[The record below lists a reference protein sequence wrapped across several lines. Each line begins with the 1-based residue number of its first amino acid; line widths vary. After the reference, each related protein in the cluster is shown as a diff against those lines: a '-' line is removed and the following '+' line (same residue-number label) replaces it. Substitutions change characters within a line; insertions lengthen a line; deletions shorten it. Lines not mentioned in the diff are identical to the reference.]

1 MLNREN
7 KTAITR
13 KGMVSNRLNKFSI
26 RKYTVGT
33 ASILVGTTL
42 IFGLGNQEAKAAES
56 TNKELN
62 EATTSAS
69 DNQSSGKVDMQQ
81 LNQEDNTKN
90 DNQKEMVSS
99 QGNETTSNGNKSI
112 EKESVQSTTGNK
124 VEVSTAKSD
133 EQASPKS
140 TNEDLNTKQTISNQE
155 ALQPDL
161 QENKSVV
168 NAQPTN
174 EENKKVDA
182 KTESTTLNVKSDAI
196 KSNAETLVDNNS
208 NSNNENNADIIL
220 PKSTAPKRLNTRMR
234 MAAIQPNSTDSKNV
248 NDLITS
254 NTTLTVVD
262 ADNSKTIVPAQDYLS
277 LKSQITVDDKVK
289 SGDYFT
295 IKYSDTVQVYGLN
308 PEDIKNIGDIKDPN
322 NGETIATAK
331 HDTANNLITYTFTDY
346 VDRFNSVKMGINYS
360 IYMDADTIPV
370 DKKDVPFSVTIGNQ
384 ITTTTADITYP
395 AYKEAD
401 NNSIGSAFTE
411 TVSHVGNVEDPGYYN
426 QVVYVNPMDKDLKG
440 AKLKV
445 EAYHPKYPTNI
456 GQINQNVTNIKIYR
470 VPEGYTLN
478 KGYDVNTNDLVD
490 VTDEF
495 KNKMTYGS
503 NQSVN
508 LDFGDITSAYVVMVN
523 TKFQYTNSESP
534 TLVQMATLSSTGNK
548 SVSTGNA
555 LGFTNNQSGGAG
567 QEVYKIGNYV
577 WEDTNKNGVQE
588 LGEKGVGNVTVT
600 VFDNNTNTKVGEA
613 VTKEDGSYLIPNLP
627 NGDYRVEFS
636 NLPKGYEVTPSK
648 QGNNEELDSNGLSSV
663 ITVNGKDNLSAD
675 LGIYKPKYNLGDY
688 VWEDT
693 NKNGIQDQ
701 DEKGISGVTVTLK
714 DENGNVL
721 KTVTTDAD
729 GKYKFTDLD
738 NGNYKVEFTT
748 PEGYTPTTVTSGSD
762 IEKDSNGLTTTGVI
776 NGADNMTLD
785 SGFYKTPKYNLG
797 NYVWEDTNKDG
808 KQDSTEKGISGVT
821 VTLKNENG
829 EVLQTTKTDKDGKY
843 QFTGLE
849 NGTYKVEFET
859 PSGYTPTQVGSG
871 TDEGIDSNGTST
883 TGVIKDKDNDTID
896 SGFYKPTYNLGD
908 YVWEDTNKNGVQDK
922 DEKGISGV
930 TVTLKDENDKVLKTV
945 TTDENGKYQFTD
957 LNNGTYKV
965 EFETPSGYTPTSVT
979 SGNDT
984 EKDSNGLT
992 TTGVI
997 KDADNMT
1004 LDSGFY
1010 KTPKYSL
1017 GDYVWYDS
1025 NKDGKQDSTEKGI
1038 KDVKVTLLNE
1048 KGEVIG
1054 TTKTDENGKYRF
1066 DNLDSGKYKVIF
1078 EKSAGYLPTKVNG
1091 TTDGEKDS
1099 NGSSVTVKINGK
1111 DDMSLDTGFYKEPK
1125 YNLGD
1130 YVWEDTNKD
1139 GIQDANEP
1147 GIKDVKVTLKDS
1159 TGKVIGTTTTDA
1171 SGKYKFTD
1179 LDNGNYTVEFETPA
1193 GYTPTV
1199 KNTTAEDKDSN
1210 GLTTTG
1216 VIKDADNMTLD
1227 SGFYKTPKYSL
1238 GDYVWYDS
1246 NKDG

>member
-69 DNQSSGKVDMQQ
+69 DNQSSDKVDMQQ
-81 LNQEDNTKN
+81 LNQEVNTKN

-112 EKESVQSTTGNK
+112 EKESVQSITGNK

-168 NAQPTN
+168 NVQPTN

-196 KSNAETLVDNNS
+196 KSSAETLVDNNG

-234 MAAIQPNSTDSKNV
+234 MAAIQPTSTDSKNV

-262 ADNSKTIVPAQDYLS
+262 ADKNNKIVPAQDYLA
-277 LKSQITVDDKVK
+277 LKSQMTVDDKVK

-331 HDTANNLITYTFTDY
+331 HDTVNNLITYTFTDY
-346 VDRFNSVKMGINYS
+346 VDRFNSVQMGINYS

-370 DKKDVPFSVTIGNQ
+370 SKNDVEFNVTIGN
-384 ITTTTADITYP
+384 TTTKTTANIQYSDYVVNE
-395 AYKEAD
+395 K
-401 NNSIGSAFTE
+401 NSIGSAFTE
-411 TVSHVGNVEDPGYYN
+411 TVSHVGNKENPGYYK
-426 QVVYVNPMDKDLKG
+426 QTIYVNPSENSLTN

-445 EAYHPKYPTNI
+445 QAYHSSYPNNI
-456 GQINQNVTNIKIYR
+456 GQINKEVTDIKIYQ
-470 VPEGYTLN
+470 VPKGYTLN
-478 KGYDVNTNDLVD
+478 KGYDVNTKELTD
-490 VTDEF
+490 VTNQYLQ
-495 KNKMTYGS
+495 KITYGDNNS
-503 NQSVN
+503 AVI
-508 LDFGDITSAYVVMVN
+508 DFGNADSAYVVMVN
-523 TKFQYTNSESP
+523 TKFQYTTSESP
-534 TLVQMATLSSTGNK
+534 TLVQMVTLSSDNSK
-548 SVSTGNA
+548 SASMGNA

-636 NLPKGYEVTPSK
+636 NLPQGYEVTPSK
-648 QGNNEELDSNGLSSV
+648 QGNNEELDSNGVSSV

-714 DENGNVL
+714 DESGNVL

-738 NGNYKVEFTT
+738 NGNYKVEFIT

-859 PSGYTPTQVGSG
+859 PAGYTPTQVGSG

-930 TVTLKDENDKVLKTV
+930 TVTLKDENDKVLQTV

-957 LNNGTYKV
+957 LKNGTYKV

-1038 KDVKVTLLNE
+1038 KDVTVTLLNE

-1078 EKSAGYLPTKVNG
+1078 EK
-1091 TTDGEKDS
+1091 
-1099 NGSSVTVKINGK
+1099 
-1111 DDMSLDTGFYKEPK
+1111 
-1125 YNLGD
+1125 
-1130 YVWEDTNKD
+1130 
-1139 GIQDANEP
+1139 
-1147 GIKDVKVTLKDS
+1147 
-1159 TGKVIGTTTTDA
+1159 
-1171 SGKYKFTD
+1171 
-1179 LDNGNYTVEFETPA
+1179 PA
-1193 GYTPTV
+1193 GLTQTGT
-1199 KNTTAEDKDSN
+1199 NTTEDD
-1210 GLTTTG
+1210 
-1216 VIKDADNMTLD
+1216 KDADGGEVDVTITDHDDFTIDN
-1227 SGFYKTPKYSL
+1227 GYFE
-1238 GDYVWYDS
+1238 
-1246 NKDG
+1246 

>member
-69 DNQSSGKVDMQQ
+69 DNQSSDKVDMQQ

-234 MAAIQPNSTDSKNV
+234 IAAVQPSSTEAKNV

-262 ADNSKTIVPAQDYLS
+262 ADKNNKIVPAQDYLE
-277 LKSQITVDDKVK
+277 LKSQIKVDDKVK

-346 VDRFNSVKMGINYS
+346 VDRFNSVQMGINYS

-370 DKKDVPFSVTIGNQ
+370 SKNDVEFNVTIGN
-384 ITTTTADITYP
+384 TTTKTTANIQYP
-395 AYKEAD
+395 DYVVNEK
-401 NNSIGSAFTE
+401 NSIGSAFTE
-411 TVSHVGNVEDPGYYN
+411 TVSHVGNKENPGYYK
-426 QVVYVNPMDKDLKG
+426 QTIYVNPSENSLTN

-445 EAYHPKYPTNI
+445 QAYHSSYPNNI
-456 GQINQNVTNIKIYR
+456 GQINKEVTDIKIYQ
-470 VPEGYTLN
+470 VPKGYTLN
-478 KGYDVNTNDLVD
+478 KGYDVNTKELTD
-490 VTDEF
+490 VTNQYLQ
-495 KNKMTYGS
+495 KITYGDNNS
-503 NQSVN
+503 AVI
-508 LDFGDITSAYVVMVN
+508 DFGNADSAYVVMVN
-523 TKFQYTNSESP
+523 TKFQYTTSESP
-534 TLVQMATLSSTGNK
+534 TLVQMVTLSSNNSK
-548 SVSTGNA
+548 SASMGNA

-1078 EKSAGYLPTKVNG
+1078 EK
-1091 TTDGEKDS
+1091 
-1099 NGSSVTVKINGK
+1099 
-1111 DDMSLDTGFYKEPK
+1111 
-1125 YNLGD
+1125 
-1130 YVWEDTNKD
+1130 
-1139 GIQDANEP
+1139 
-1147 GIKDVKVTLKDS
+1147 
-1159 TGKVIGTTTTDA
+1159 
-1171 SGKYKFTD
+1171 
-1179 LDNGNYTVEFETPA
+1179 PA
-1193 GYTPTV
+1193 GLTQTGT
-1199 KNTTAEDKDSN
+1199 NTT
-1210 GLTTTG
+1210 
-1216 VIKDADNMTLD
+1216 
-1227 SGFYKTPKYSL
+1227 
-1238 GDYVWYDS
+1238 
-1246 NKDG
+1246 

>member
-69 DNQSSGKVDMQQ
+69 DNQSSDKVDMQQ

-99 QGNETTSNGNKSI
+99 QGNETTSNGNKLI

-124 VEVSTAKSD
+124 VEVSTTKSD

-168 NAQPTN
+168 NVQPTN

-196 KSNAETLVDNNS
+196 KSNDETLVDNNS

-234 MAAIQPNSTDSKNV
+234 IAAVQPSSTEAKNV

-262 ADNSKTIVPAQDYLS
+262 ADKNNKIVPAQDYLS

-346 VDRFNSVKMGINYS
+346 VDRFNSVQMGINYS

-370 DKKDVPFSVTIGNQ
+370 SKNDVEFNVTIGN
-384 ITTTTADITYP
+384 TTTKTTANIQYP
-395 AYKEAD
+395 DYVVNEK
-401 NNSIGSAFTE
+401 NSIGSAFTE
-411 TVSHVGNVEDPGYYN
+411 TVSHVGNKENPGYYK
-426 QVVYVNPMDKDLKG
+426 QTIYVNPSENSLTN

-445 EAYHPKYPTNI
+445 QAYHSSYPNNI
-456 GQINQNVTNIKIYR
+456 GQINKDVTDIKIYQ
-470 VPEGYTLN
+470 VPKGYTLN
-478 KGYDVNTNDLVD
+478 KGYDVNTKELTD
-490 VTDEF
+490 VTNQYLQ
-495 KNKMTYGS
+495 KITYGDNNS
-503 NQSVN
+503 AVI
-508 LDFGDITSAYVVMVN
+508 DFGNADSAYVVMVN

-1054 TTKTDENGKYRF
+1054 TTKTD
-1066 DNLDSGKYKVIF
+1066 
-1078 EKSAGYLPTKVNG
+1078 
-1091 TTDGEKDS
+1091 
-1099 NGSSVTVKINGK
+1099 
-1111 DDMSLDTGFYKEPK
+1111 
-1125 YNLGD
+1125 
-1130 YVWEDTNKD
+1130 
-1139 GIQDANEP
+1139 
-1147 GIKDVKVTLKDS
+1147 
-1159 TGKVIGTTTTDA
+1159 
-1171 SGKYKFTD
+1171 
-1179 LDNGNYTVEFETPA
+1179 
-1193 GYTPTV
+1193 
-1199 KNTTAEDKDSN
+1199 
-1210 GLTTTG
+1210 
-1216 VIKDADNMTLD
+1216 
-1227 SGFYKTPKYSL
+1227 
-1238 GDYVWYDS
+1238 
-1246 NKDG
+1246 

>member
-7 KTAITR
+7 KTAIRR

-69 DNQSSGKVDMQQ
+69 DNQSSDKVDMQQ
-81 LNQEDNTKN
+81 PNQEDNIKN

-99 QGNETTSNGNKSI
+99 QGNETTSNGNKLI

-168 NAQPTN
+168 NVQPTN

-220 PKSTAPKRLNTRMR
+220 PKSTAPKSLNTRMR

-1078 EKSAGYLPTKVNG
+1078 EKPAGLTQTG
-1091 TTDGEKDS
+1091 TNTTEDDKDADGGEVDVTITDH
-1099 NGSSVTVKINGK
+1099 
-1111 DDMSLDTGFYKEPK
+1111 DD
-1125 YNLGD
+1125 
-1130 YVWEDTNKD
+1130 
-1139 GIQDANEP
+1139 
-1147 GIKDVKVTLKDS
+1147 
-1159 TGKVIGTTTTDA
+1159 
-1171 SGKYKFTD
+1171 FT
-1179 LDNGNYTVEFETPA
+1179 LDNGYYEEETS
-1193 GYTPTV
+1193 
-1199 KNTTAEDKDSN
+1199 DS
-1210 GLTTTG
+1210 
-1216 VIKDADNMTLD
+1216 D
-1227 SGFYKTPKYSL
+1227 S
-1238 GDYVWYDS
+1238 DS
-1246 NKDG
+1246 

>member
-69 DNQSSGKVDMQQ
+69 DNQSSDKVDMQQ

-234 MAAIQPNSTDSKNV
+234 IAAVQPSSTEAKNV

-262 ADNSKTIVPAQDYLS
+262 ADKNNKIVPAQDYLE
-277 LKSQITVDDKVK
+277 LKSQIKVDDKVK

-308 PEDIKNIGDIKDPN
+308 PEDIKNIGDIQDPN

-346 VDRFNSVKMGINYS
+346 VDRFNSVQMGINYS

-370 DKKDVPFSVTIGNQ
+370 SKNDVEFNVTIGN
-384 ITTTTADITYP
+384 TTTKTTANIQYP
-395 AYKEAD
+395 DYVVNEK
-401 NNSIGSAFTE
+401 NSIGSAFTE
-411 TVSHVGNVEDPGYYN
+411 TVSHVGNKENPGYYK
-426 QVVYVNPMDKDLKG
+426 QTIYVNPSENSLTN

-445 EAYHPKYPTNI
+445 QAYHSSYPNNI
-456 GQINQNVTNIKIYR
+456 GQINKEVTDIKIYQ
-470 VPEGYTLN
+470 VPKGYTLN
-478 KGYDVNTNDLVD
+478 KGYDVNTKELTD
-490 VTDEF
+490 VTNQYLQ
-495 KNKMTYGS
+495 KITYGDNNS
-503 NQSVN
+503 AVI
-508 LDFGDITSAYVVMVN
+508 DFGNADSAYVVMVN
-523 TKFQYTNSESP
+523 TKFQYTTSESP
-534 TLVQMATLSSTGNK
+534 TLVQMVTLSSDNSK
-548 SVSTGNA
+548 SASMGNA

-1078 EKSAGYLPTKVNG
+1078 EK
-1091 TTDGEKDS
+1091 
-1099 NGSSVTVKINGK
+1099 
-1111 DDMSLDTGFYKEPK
+1111 
-1125 YNLGD
+1125 
-1130 YVWEDTNKD
+1130 
-1139 GIQDANEP
+1139 
-1147 GIKDVKVTLKDS
+1147 
-1159 TGKVIGTTTTDA
+1159 
-1171 SGKYKFTD
+1171 
-1179 LDNGNYTVEFETPA
+1179 
-1193 GYTPTV
+1193 
-1199 KNTTAEDKDSN
+1199 
-1210 GLTTTG
+1210 
-1216 VIKDADNMTLD
+1216 
-1227 SGFYKTPKYSL
+1227 
-1238 GDYVWYDS
+1238 
-1246 NKDG
+1246 

>member
-1 MLNREN
+1 
-7 KTAITR
+7 
-13 KGMVSNRLNKFSI
+13 VS
-26 RKYTVGT
+26 
-33 ASILVGTTL
+33 
-42 IFGLGNQEAKAAES
+42 
-56 TNKELN
+56 
-62 EATTSAS
+62 
-69 DNQSSGKVDMQQ
+69 
-81 LNQEDNTKN
+81 KN
-90 DNQKEMVSS
+90 D
-99 QGNETTSNGNKSI
+99 
-112 EKESVQSTTGNK
+112 
-124 VEVSTAKSD
+124 VE
-133 EQASPKS
+133 
-140 TNEDLNTKQTISNQE
+140 
-155 ALQPDL
+155 
-161 QENKSVV
+161 
-168 NAQPTN
+168 
-174 EENKKVDA
+174 
-182 KTESTTLNVKSDAI
+182 
-196 KSNAETLVDNNS
+196 
-208 NSNNENNADIIL
+208 
-220 PKSTAPKRLNTRMR
+220 
-234 MAAIQPNSTDSKNV
+234 
-248 NDLITS
+248 
-254 NTTLTVVD
+254 
-262 ADNSKTIVPAQDYLS
+262 
-277 LKSQITVDDKVK
+277 
-289 SGDYFT
+289 
-295 IKYSDTVQVYGLN
+295 
-308 PEDIKNIGDIKDPN
+308 
-322 NGETIATAK
+322 
-331 HDTANNLITYTFTDY
+331 
-346 VDRFNSVKMGINYS
+346 FN
-360 IYMDADTIPV
+360 
-370 DKKDVPFSVTIGNQ
+370 VTIGN
-384 ITTTTADITYP
+384 TTTKTTANIQYP
-395 AYKEAD
+395 DYVVNEK
-401 NNSIGSAFTE
+401 NSIGSAFTE
-411 TVSHVGNVEDPGYYN
+411 TVSHVGNKENPGYYK
-426 QVVYVNPMDKDLKG
+426 QTIYVNPSENSLTN

-445 EAYHPKYPTNI
+445 QAYHSSYPNNI
-456 GQINQNVTNIKIYR
+456 GQINKDVTDIKIYQ
-470 VPEGYTLN
+470 VPKGYTLN
-478 KGYDVNTNDLVD
+478 KGYDVNTKELTD
-490 VTDEF
+490 VTNQYLQ
-495 KNKMTYGS
+495 KITYGDNNS
-503 NQSVN
+503 AVI
-508 LDFGDITSAYVVMVN
+508 DFGNADSAYVVMVN
-523 TKFQYTNSESP
+523 TKFQYTTSESP
-534 TLVQMATLSSTGNK
+534 TLVQMVTLSSDNSK
-548 SVSTGNA
+548 SASMGNA

-577 WEDTNKNGVQE
+577 WEDTNKNGIQE
-588 LGEKGVGNVTVT
+588 LGEVGVKGVTV
-600 VFDNNTNTKVGEA
+600 VAYDNKTNKEVGRTITDE
-613 VTKEDGSYLIPNLP
+613 KGGYLIPNLP

-808 KQDSTEKGISGVT
+808 KQDSTEKGISSVT

-1078 EKSAGYLPTKVNG
+1078 EKPAGLTQTG
-1091 TTDGEKDS
+1091 TNTTEDDKDADGGEVDVTITDH
-1099 NGSSVTVKINGK
+1099 
-1111 DDMSLDTGFYKEPK
+1111 DD
-1125 YNLGD
+1125 
-1130 YVWEDTNKD
+1130 
-1139 GIQDANEP
+1139 
-1147 GIKDVKVTLKDS
+1147 
-1159 TGKVIGTTTTDA
+1159 
-1171 SGKYKFTD
+1171 FT
-1179 LDNGNYTVEFETPA
+1179 LDNGYYEE
-1193 GYTPTV
+1193 
-1199 KNTTAEDKDSN
+1199 E
-1210 GLTTTG
+1210 
-1216 VIKDADNMTLD
+1216 
-1227 SGFYKTPKYSL
+1227 
-1238 GDYVWYDS
+1238 
-1246 NKDG
+1246 

>member
-7 KTAITR
+7 KTAMTR

-42 IFGLGNQEAKAAES
+42 IFGLGSQEAKAAEV
-56 TNKELN
+56 TNKEMK
-62 EATTSAS
+62 EDATSVNNDQVS
-69 DNQSSGKVDMQQ
+69 KKVDTEQLNNDGNTSKVDTEQLKDENINKVANQKEVTRVENSVASEKNNNSKPSENGKLQTSDVKKTEDNNATSDDQVTTTVNSQQ
-81 LNQEDNTKN
+81 LNTDNTTS
-90 DNQKEMVSS
+90 MSS
-99 QGNETTSNGNKSI
+99 APINVRKDDLKFNNE
-112 EKESVQSTTGNK
+112 
-124 VEVSTAKSD
+124 EVRNVGEKSD
-133 EQASPKS
+133 NTDNANSSELIKPK
-140 TNEDLNTKQTISNQE
+140 T
-155 ALQPDL
+155 
-161 QENKSVV
+161 
-168 NAQPTN
+168 
-174 EENKKVDA
+174 
-182 KTESTTLNVKSDAI
+182 TE
-196 KSNAETLVDNNS
+196 
-208 NSNNENNADIIL
+208 
-220 PKSTAPKRLNTRMR
+220 PKRLNTRMR
-234 MAAIQPNSTDSKNV
+234 IAAIQPNSTDSKNV

-346 VDRFNSVKMGINYS
+346 VDRFNSVQMGINYS

-384 ITTTTADITYP
+384 TTTTTADITYP

-411 TVSHVGNVEDPGYYN
+411 TVSHVGNAEDPGYYN

-440 AKLKV
+440 ANLKV
-445 EAYHPKYPTNI
+445 EAYHPKYPANI

-478 KGYDVNTNDLVD
+478 KGYDVNANDLVD

-495 KNKMTYGS
+495 KNKMAYGT

-508 LDFGDITSAYVVMVN
+508 IDFGDITSAYVVMVN

-548 SVSTGNA
+548 TVSTGNA

-636 NLPKGYEVTPSK
+636 NLPQGYEVTPSK
-648 QGNNEELDSNGLSSV
+648 QGNNEELDSNGVSSV

-688 VWEDT
+688 VWEDI

-748 PEGYTPTTVTSGSD
+748 PEGYTPTSTNTGGNDTV
-762 IEKDSNGLTTTGVI
+762 DSNGLTTTGVI

-808 KQDSTEKGISGVT
+808 KQDSSEKGISGVT

-979 SGNDT
+979 TGNDT

-1078 EKSAGYLPTKVNG
+1078 EN
-1091 TTDGEKDS
+1091 
-1099 NGSSVTVKINGK
+1099 
-1111 DDMSLDTGFYKEPK
+1111 
-1125 YNLGD
+1125 
-1130 YVWEDTNKD
+1130 
-1139 GIQDANEP
+1139 
-1147 GIKDVKVTLKDS
+1147 
-1159 TGKVIGTTTTDA
+1159 
-1171 SGKYKFTD
+1171 
-1179 LDNGNYTVEFETPA
+1179 PA
-1193 GYTPTV
+1193 GLTQTGT
-1199 KNTTAEDKDSN
+1199 NTTEDD
-1210 GLTTTG
+1210 
-1216 VIKDADNMTLD
+1216 KDAD
-1227 SGFYKTPKYSL
+1227 G
-1238 GDYVWYDS
+1238 GEV
-1246 NKDG
+1246 

>member
-1078 EKSAGYLPTKVNG
+1078 EKS
-1091 TTDGEKDS
+1091 
-1099 NGSSVTVKINGK
+1099 
-1111 DDMSLDTGFYKEPK
+1111 
-1125 YNLGD
+1125 
-1130 YVWEDTNKD
+1130 
-1139 GIQDANEP
+1139 
-1147 GIKDVKVTLKDS
+1147 
-1159 TGKVIGTTTTDA
+1159 
-1171 SGKYKFTD
+1171 
-1179 LDNGNYTVEFETPA
+1179 
-1193 GYTPTV
+1193 
-1199 KNTTAEDKDSN
+1199 
-1210 GLTTTG
+1210 
-1216 VIKDADNMTLD
+1216 
-1227 SGFYKTPKYSL
+1227 
-1238 GDYVWYDS
+1238 
-1246 NKDG
+1246 

>member
-69 DNQSSGKVDMQQ
+69 DNQSSDKVDMQQ

-99 QGNETTSNGNKSI
+99 QGNETTSNGNKLI

-168 NAQPTN
+168 NVQPTN

-196 KSNAETLVDNNS
+196 KSNDETLVDNNS
-208 NSNNENNADIIL
+208 NSNNENNAYIIL

-234 MAAIQPNSTDSKNV
+234 IAAVQPSSTEAKNV

-262 ADNSKTIVPAQDYLS
+262 ADKNNKIVPAQDYLS

-346 VDRFNSVKMGINYS
+346 VDRFNSVQMGINYS

-370 DKKDVPFSVTIGNQ
+370 SKNDVEFNVTIGN
-384 ITTTTADITYP
+384 TTTKTTANIQYP
-395 AYKEAD
+395 DYVVNEK
-401 NNSIGSAFTE
+401 NSIGSAFTE
-411 TVSHVGNVEDPGYYN
+411 TVSHVGNKENPGYYK
-426 QVVYVNPMDKDLKG
+426 QTIYVNPSENSLTN

-445 EAYHPKYPTNI
+445 QAYHSSYPNNI
-456 GQINQNVTNIKIYR
+456 GQINKDVTDIKIYQ
-470 VPEGYTLN
+470 VPKGYTLN
-478 KGYDVNTNDLVD
+478 KGYDVNTKELTD
-490 VTDEF
+490 VTNQYLQ
-495 KNKMTYGS
+495 KITYGDNNS
-503 NQSVN
+503 AVI
-508 LDFGDITSAYVVMVN
+508 DFGNADSAYVVMVN

-1054 TTKTDENGKYRF
+1054 TTKTDENGKYCF

-1078 EKSAGYLPTKVNG
+1078 EK
-1091 TTDGEKDS
+1091 
-1099 NGSSVTVKINGK
+1099 
-1111 DDMSLDTGFYKEPK
+1111 
-1125 YNLGD
+1125 
-1130 YVWEDTNKD
+1130 
-1139 GIQDANEP
+1139 
-1147 GIKDVKVTLKDS
+1147 
-1159 TGKVIGTTTTDA
+1159 
-1171 SGKYKFTD
+1171 
-1179 LDNGNYTVEFETPA
+1179 PA
-1193 GYTPTV
+1193 G
-1199 KNTTAEDKDSN
+1199 
-1210 GLTTTG
+1210 LTQT
-1216 VIKDADNMTLD
+1216 
-1227 SGFYKTPKYSL
+1227 
-1238 GDYVWYDS
+1238 
-1246 NKDG
+1246 

>member
-69 DNQSSGKVDMQQ
+69 DNQSSDKVDMQQ

-234 MAAIQPNSTDSKNV
+234 IAAVQPSSTEAKNV

-262 ADNSKTIVPAQDYLS
+262 ADKNNKIVPAQDYLE
-277 LKSQITVDDKVK
+277 LKSQIKVDDKVK

-346 VDRFNSVKMGINYS
+346 VDRFNSVQMGINYS

-370 DKKDVPFSVTIGNQ
+370 SKNDVEFNVTIGN
-384 ITTTTADITYP
+384 TTTKTTANIQYP
-395 AYKEAD
+395 DYVVNEK
-401 NNSIGSAFTE
+401 NSIGSAFTE
-411 TVSHVGNVEDPGYYN
+411 TVSHVGNKENPGYYK
-426 QVVYVNPMDKDLKG
+426 QTIYVNPSENSLTN

-445 EAYHPKYPTNI
+445 QAYHSSYPNNI
-456 GQINQNVTNIKIYR
+456 GQINKEVTDIKIYQ
-470 VPEGYTLN
+470 VPKGYTLN
-478 KGYDVNTNDLVD
+478 KGYDVNTKELTD
-490 VTDEF
+490 VTNQYLQ
-495 KNKMTYGS
+495 KITYGDNNS
-503 NQSVN
+503 AVI
-508 LDFGDITSAYVVMVN
+508 DFGNADSAYVVMVN
-523 TKFQYTNSESP
+523 TKFQYTTSESP
-534 TLVQMATLSSTGNK
+534 TLVQMVTLSSDNSK
-548 SVSTGNA
+548 SASMGNA

-1038 KDVKVTLLNE
+1038 KDVKVTLL
-1048 KGEVIG
+1048 
-1054 TTKTDENGKYRF
+1054 
-1066 DNLDSGKYKVIF
+1066 
-1078 EKSAGYLPTKVNG
+1078 
-1091 TTDGEKDS
+1091 
-1099 NGSSVTVKINGK
+1099 
-1111 DDMSLDTGFYKEPK
+1111 
-1125 YNLGD
+1125 
-1130 YVWEDTNKD
+1130 
-1139 GIQDANEP
+1139 
-1147 GIKDVKVTLKDS
+1147 
-1159 TGKVIGTTTTDA
+1159 
-1171 SGKYKFTD
+1171 
-1179 LDNGNYTVEFETPA
+1179 
-1193 GYTPTV
+1193 
-1199 KNTTAEDKDSN
+1199 
-1210 GLTTTG
+1210 
-1216 VIKDADNMTLD
+1216 
-1227 SGFYKTPKYSL
+1227 
-1238 GDYVWYDS
+1238 
-1246 NKDG
+1246 

>member
-69 DNQSSGKVDMQQ
+69 DNQSSDKVDMQQ

-99 QGNETTSNGNKSI
+99 QGNETTSNGNKLI

-168 NAQPTN
+168 NVQPTN

-196 KSNAETLVDNNS
+196 KSNDETLVDNNS

-234 MAAIQPNSTDSKNV
+234 IAAVQPSSTEAKNV

-262 ADNSKTIVPAQDYLS
+262 ADKNNKIVPAQDYLS

-346 VDRFNSVKMGINYS
+346 VDRFNSVQMGINYS

-370 DKKDVPFSVTIGNQ
+370 SKNDVEFNVTIGN
-384 ITTTTADITYP
+384 TTTKTTANIQYP
-395 AYKEAD
+395 DYVVNEK
-401 NNSIGSAFTE
+401 NSIGSAFTE
-411 TVSHVGNVEDPGYYN
+411 TVSHVGNKENPGYYK
-426 QVVYVNPMDKDLKG
+426 QTIYVNPSENSLTN

-445 EAYHPKYPTNI
+445 QAYHSSYPNNI
-456 GQINQNVTNIKIYR
+456 GQINKDVTDIKIYQ
-470 VPEGYTLN
+470 VPKGYTLN
-478 KGYDVNTNDLVD
+478 KGYDVNTKELTD
-490 VTDEF
+490 VTNQYLQ
-495 KNKMTYGS
+495 KITYGDNNS
-503 NQSVN
+503 AVI
-508 LDFGDITSAYVVMVN
+508 DFGNADSAYVVMVN

-1054 TTKTDENGKYRF
+1054 TTKTDENGKYCF

-1078 EKSAGYLPTKVNG
+1078 EKPAGLTQTG
-1091 TTDGEKDS
+1091 TNTTEDDKDADGGEVDVTITDH
-1099 NGSSVTVKINGK
+1099 
-1111 DDMSLDTGFYKEPK
+1111 DD
-1125 YNLGD
+1125 
-1130 YVWEDTNKD
+1130 
-1139 GIQDANEP
+1139 
-1147 GIKDVKVTLKDS
+1147 
-1159 TGKVIGTTTTDA
+1159 
-1171 SGKYKFTD
+1171 FT
-1179 LDNGNYTVEFETPA
+1179 LDNGYYEEETS
-1193 GYTPTV
+1193 
-1199 KNTTAEDKDSN
+1199 DS
-1210 GLTTTG
+1210 
-1216 VIKDADNMTLD
+1216 D
-1227 SGFYKTPKYSL
+1227 S
-1238 GDYVWYDS
+1238 DS
-1246 NKDG
+1246 DRDS

>member
-69 DNQSSGKVDMQQ
+69 DNQSSDKVDMQQ

-99 QGNETTSNGNKSI
+99 QGNETTSNGNKLI

-168 NAQPTN
+168 NVQPTN

-196 KSNAETLVDNNS
+196 KSNDETLVDNNS

-234 MAAIQPNSTDSKNV
+234 IAAVQPSSTEAKNV

-262 ADNSKTIVPAQDYLS
+262 ADKNNKIVPAQDYLS

-346 VDRFNSVKMGINYS
+346 VDRFNSVQMGINYS

-370 DKKDVPFSVTIGNQ
+370 SKNDVEFNVTIGN
-384 ITTTTADITYP
+384 TTTKTTANIQYP
-395 AYKEAD
+395 DYVVNEK
-401 NNSIGSAFTE
+401 NSIGSAFTE
-411 TVSHVGNVEDPGYYN
+411 TVSHVGNKENPGYYK
-426 QVVYVNPMDKDLKG
+426 QTIYVNPSENSLTN

-445 EAYHPKYPTNI
+445 QAYHSSYPNNI
-456 GQINQNVTNIKIYR
+456 GQINKDVTDIKIYQ
-470 VPEGYTLN
+470 VPKGYTLN
-478 KGYDVNTNDLVD
+478 KGYDVNTKELTD
-490 VTDEF
+490 VTNQYLQ
-495 KNKMTYGS
+495 KITYGDNNS
-503 NQSVN
+503 AVI
-508 LDFGDITSAYVVMVN
+508 DFGNADSAYVVMVN

-1054 TTKTDENGKYRF
+1054 TTKTDENGKYCF

-1078 EKSAGYLPTKVNG
+1078 EK
-1091 TTDGEKDS
+1091 
-1099 NGSSVTVKINGK
+1099 
-1111 DDMSLDTGFYKEPK
+1111 
-1125 YNLGD
+1125 
-1130 YVWEDTNKD
+1130 
-1139 GIQDANEP
+1139 
-1147 GIKDVKVTLKDS
+1147 
-1159 TGKVIGTTTTDA
+1159 
-1171 SGKYKFTD
+1171 
-1179 LDNGNYTVEFETPA
+1179 PA
-1193 GYTPTV
+1193 GLTQTGT
-1199 KNTTAEDKDSN
+1199 NTTEDD
-1210 GLTTTG
+1210 
-1216 VIKDADNMTLD
+1216 KDADGGEVDVTITDHDDFTLD
-1227 SGFYKTPKYSL
+1227 
-1238 GDYVWYDS
+1238 
-1246 NKDG
+1246 

>member
-7 KTAITR
+7 KTAMTR

-42 IFGLGNQEAKAAES
+42 IFGIGSQEAKAAEV
-56 TNKELN
+56 TNKEMK
-62 EATTSAS
+62 EDATSVNNDQVS
-69 DNQSSGKVDMQQ
+69 KKVDTGQLNKDGNTSKVDTEQLNDENINKVANQKEVTRVENSVASEKNNNSQPSENGKLQTSDVKKTEDNNATSDDQVTTTVNSQQ
-81 LNQEDNTKN
+81 LNTDN
-90 DNQKEMVSS
+90 
-99 QGNETTSNGNKSI
+99 TTSNATMSAAPINVSKDDLKINS
-112 EKESVQSTTGNK
+112 E
-124 VEVSTAKSD
+124 EVRNVGEKSD
-133 EQASPKS
+133 
-140 TNEDLNTKQTISNQE
+140 NT
-155 ALQPDL
+155 D
-161 QENKSVV
+161 
-168 NAQPTN
+168 NAN
-174 EENKKVDA
+174 G
-182 KTESTTLNVKSDAI
+182 SDVI
-196 KSNAETLVDNNS
+196 M
-208 NSNNENNADIIL
+208 

-234 MAAIQPNSTDSKNV
+234 IAAVQPSSTDSKNV
-248 NDLITS
+248 NNLITS
-254 NTTLTVVD
+254 TTTLTVVD
-262 ADNSKTIVPAQDYLS
+262 ADKNNKIVPAQDYLA
-277 LKSQITVDDKVK
+277 LKSQIKVDDKVK

-346 VDRFNSVKMGINYS
+346 VDRFNSVQMGINYS

-370 DKKDVPFSVTIGNQ
+370 SKNDVEFNVTIGND
-384 ITTTTADITYP
+384 TTKTTANIQYP
-395 AYKEAD
+395 DYVVNEK
-401 NNSIGSAFTE
+401 NSIGSAFTE
-411 TVSHVGNVEDPGYYN
+411 TVSHVGNKENPGYYK
-426 QVVYVNPMDKDLKG
+426 QTIYVNPSENSLTN

-445 EAYHPKYPTNI
+445 QAYHSSYPNNI
-456 GQINQNVTNIKIYR
+456 GQINKEVTDIKIYQ
-470 VPEGYTLN
+470 VPKGYTLN
-478 KGYDVNTNDLVD
+478 KGYDVNTKELTD
-490 VTDEF
+490 VTNQYLQ
-495 KNKMTYGS
+495 KITYGDNNS
-503 NQSVN
+503 AVI
-508 LDFGDITSAYVVMVN
+508 DFGNADSAYVVMVN
-523 TKFQYTNSESP
+523 TKFQYTTSESP
-534 TLVQMATLSSTGNK
+534 TLVQMVTLSSDNSK
-548 SVSTGNA
+548 SASMGNA

-567 QEVYKIGNYV
+567 QEVYKI
-577 WEDTNKNGVQE
+577 
-588 LGEKGVGNVTVT
+588 
-600 VFDNNTNTKVGEA
+600 
-613 VTKEDGSYLIPNLP
+613 
-627 NGDYRVEFS
+627 
-636 NLPKGYEVTPSK
+636 
-648 QGNNEELDSNGLSSV
+648 
-663 ITVNGKDNLSAD
+663 
-675 LGIYKPKYNLGDY
+675 GDY

-859 PSGYTPTQVGSG
+859 PLGYTPTQVGSG

-1078 EKSAGYLPTKVNG
+1078 EK
-1091 TTDGEKDS
+1091 
-1099 NGSSVTVKINGK
+1099 
-1111 DDMSLDTGFYKEPK
+1111 
-1125 YNLGD
+1125 
-1130 YVWEDTNKD
+1130 
-1139 GIQDANEP
+1139 
-1147 GIKDVKVTLKDS
+1147 
-1159 TGKVIGTTTTDA
+1159 
-1171 SGKYKFTD
+1171 
-1179 LDNGNYTVEFETPA
+1179 PA
-1193 GYTPTV
+1193 GLIQT
-1199 KNTTAEDKDSN
+1199 
-1210 GLTTTG
+1210 
-1216 VIKDADNMTLD
+1216 
-1227 SGFYKTPKYSL
+1227 
-1238 GDYVWYDS
+1238 
-1246 NKDG
+1246 

>member
-1 MLNREN
+1 
-7 KTAITR
+7 
-13 KGMVSNRLNKFSI
+13 
-26 RKYTVGT
+26 
-33 ASILVGTTL
+33 
-42 IFGLGNQEAKAAES
+42 
-56 TNKELN
+56 
-62 EATTSAS
+62 
-69 DNQSSGKVDMQQ
+69 
-81 LNQEDNTKN
+81 
-90 DNQKEMVSS
+90 
-99 QGNETTSNGNKSI
+99 
-112 EKESVQSTTGNK
+112 
-124 VEVSTAKSD
+124 
-133 EQASPKS
+133 
-140 TNEDLNTKQTISNQE
+140 
-155 ALQPDL
+155 
-161 QENKSVV
+161 
-168 NAQPTN
+168 
-174 EENKKVDA
+174 
-182 KTESTTLNVKSDAI
+182 
-196 KSNAETLVDNNS
+196 
-208 NSNNENNADIIL
+208 
-220 PKSTAPKRLNTRMR
+220 
-234 MAAIQPNSTDSKNV
+234 
-248 NDLITS
+248 
-254 NTTLTVVD
+254 
-262 ADNSKTIVPAQDYLS
+262 
-277 LKSQITVDDKVK
+277 
-289 SGDYFT
+289 
-295 IKYSDTVQVYGLN
+295 YGLN

-776 NGADNMTLD
+776 
-785 SGFYKTPKYNLG
+785 
-797 NYVWEDTNKDG
+797 
-808 KQDSTEKGISGVT
+808 
-821 VTLKNENG
+821 
-829 EVLQTTKTDKDGKY
+829 
-843 QFTGLE
+843 
-849 NGTYKVEFET
+849 
-859 PSGYTPTQVGSG
+859 
-871 TDEGIDSNGTST
+871 
-883 TGVIKDKDNDTID
+883 KDKDNDTID

-1038 KDVKVTLLNE
+1038 KDVKVILLNE

-1078 EKSAGYLPTKVNG
+1078 EKPTGLTQTG
-1091 TTDGEKDS
+1091 TNTTEDDKDADGGEVDVTITDH
-1099 NGSSVTVKINGK
+1099 
-1111 DDMSLDTGFYKEPK
+1111 DD
-1125 YNLGD
+1125 
-1130 YVWEDTNKD
+1130 
-1139 GIQDANEP
+1139 
-1147 GIKDVKVTLKDS
+1147 
-1159 TGKVIGTTTTDA
+1159 
-1171 SGKYKFTD
+1171 FT
-1179 LDNGNYTVEFETPA
+1179 LDNGYYE
-1193 GYTPTV
+1193 
-1199 KNTTAEDKDSN
+1199 
-1210 GLTTTG
+1210 
-1216 VIKDADNMTLD
+1216 
-1227 SGFYKTPKYSL
+1227 
-1238 GDYVWYDS
+1238 
-1246 NKDG
+1246 

>member
-69 DNQSSGKVDMQQ
+69 DNQSSDKVDMQQ

-234 MAAIQPNSTDSKNV
+234 IAAVQPSSTEAKNV

-262 ADNSKTIVPAQDYLS
+262 ADKNNKIVPAQDYLE
-277 LKSQITVDDKVK
+277 LKSQIKVDDKVK

-308 PEDIKNIGDIKDPN
+308 PEDIKNIGDIQDPN

-346 VDRFNSVKMGINYS
+346 VDRFNSVQMGINYS

-370 DKKDVPFSVTIGNQ
+370 SKNDVEFNVTIGN
-384 ITTTTADITYP
+384 TTTKTTANIQYP
-395 AYKEAD
+395 DYVVNEK
-401 NNSIGSAFTE
+401 NSIGSAFTE
-411 TVSHVGNVEDPGYYN
+411 TVSHVGNKENPGYYK
-426 QVVYVNPMDKDLKG
+426 QTIYVNPSENSLTN

-445 EAYHPKYPTNI
+445 QAYHSSYPNNI
-456 GQINQNVTNIKIYR
+456 GQINKEVTDIKIYQ
-470 VPEGYTLN
+470 VPKGYTLN
-478 KGYDVNTNDLVD
+478 KGYDVNTKELTD
-490 VTDEF
+490 VTNQYLQ
-495 KNKMTYGS
+495 KITYGDNNS
-503 NQSVN
+503 AVI
-508 LDFGDITSAYVVMVN
+508 DFGNADSAYVVMVN
-523 TKFQYTNSESP
+523 TKFQYTTSESP
-534 TLVQMATLSSTGNK
+534 TLVQMVTLSSDNSK
-548 SVSTGNA
+548 SASMGNA

-1078 EKSAGYLPTKVNG
+1078 
-1091 TTDGEKDS
+1091 
-1099 NGSSVTVKINGK
+1099 
-1111 DDMSLDTGFYKEPK
+1111 
-1125 YNLGD
+1125 
-1130 YVWEDTNKD
+1130 
-1139 GIQDANEP
+1139 
-1147 GIKDVKVTLKDS
+1147 
-1159 TGKVIGTTTTDA
+1159 
-1171 SGKYKFTD
+1171 
-1179 LDNGNYTVEFETPA
+1179 
-1193 GYTPTV
+1193 
-1199 KNTTAEDKDSN
+1199 
-1210 GLTTTG
+1210 
-1216 VIKDADNMTLD
+1216 
-1227 SGFYKTPKYSL
+1227 
-1238 GDYVWYDS
+1238 
-1246 NKDG
+1246 

>member
-69 DNQSSGKVDMQQ
+69 DNQSSDKVDMQQ

-99 QGNETTSNGNKSI
+99 QGNETTSNGNKLI

-168 NAQPTN
+168 NVQPTN

-196 KSNAETLVDNNS
+196 KSNDETLVDNNS

-234 MAAIQPNSTDSKNV
+234 IAAVQPSSTEAKNV

-262 ADNSKTIVPAQDYLS
+262 ADKNNKIVPAQDYLS

-346 VDRFNSVKMGINYS
+346 VDRFNSVQMGINYS

-370 DKKDVPFSVTIGNQ
+370 SKNDVEFNVTIGN
-384 ITTTTADITYP
+384 TTTKTTANIQYP
-395 AYKEAD
+395 DYVVNEK
-401 NNSIGSAFTE
+401 NSIGSAFTE
-411 TVSHVGNVEDPGYYN
+411 TVSHVGNKENPGYYK
-426 QVVYVNPMDKDLKG
+426 QTIYVNPSENSLTN

-445 EAYHPKYPTNI
+445 QAYHSSYPNNI
-456 GQINQNVTNIKIYR
+456 GQINKDVTDIKIYQ
-470 VPEGYTLN
+470 VPKGYTLN
-478 KGYDVNTNDLVD
+478 KGYDVNTKELTD
-490 VTDEF
+490 VTNQYLQ
-495 KNKMTYGS
+495 KITYGDNNS
-503 NQSVN
+503 AVI
-508 LDFGDITSAYVVMVN
+508 DFGNADSAYVVMVN

-1004 LDSGFY
+1004 LDS
-1010 KTPKYSL
+1010 
-1017 GDYVWYDS
+1017 
-1025 NKDGKQDSTEKGI
+1025 
-1038 KDVKVTLLNE
+1038 
-1048 KGEVIG
+1048 
-1054 TTKTDENGKYRF
+1054 
-1066 DNLDSGKYKVIF
+1066 
-1078 EKSAGYLPTKVNG
+1078 
-1091 TTDGEKDS
+1091 
-1099 NGSSVTVKINGK
+1099 
-1111 DDMSLDTGFYKEPK
+1111 
-1125 YNLGD
+1125 
-1130 YVWEDTNKD
+1130 
-1139 GIQDANEP
+1139 
-1147 GIKDVKVTLKDS
+1147 
-1159 TGKVIGTTTTDA
+1159 
-1171 SGKYKFTD
+1171 
-1179 LDNGNYTVEFETPA
+1179 
-1193 GYTPTV
+1193 
-1199 KNTTAEDKDSN
+1199 
-1210 GLTTTG
+1210 
-1216 VIKDADNMTLD
+1216 
-1227 SGFYKTPKYSL
+1227 
-1238 GDYVWYDS
+1238 
-1246 NKDG
+1246 

>member
-384 ITTTTADITYP
+384 TTTTTADITYP

-738 NGNYKVEFTT
+738 NGNYKVVFTT

-1078 EKSAGYLPTKVNG
+1078 EK
-1091 TTDGEKDS
+1091 
-1099 NGSSVTVKINGK
+1099 
-1111 DDMSLDTGFYKEPK
+1111 
-1125 YNLGD
+1125 
-1130 YVWEDTNKD
+1130 
-1139 GIQDANEP
+1139 
-1147 GIKDVKVTLKDS
+1147 
-1159 TGKVIGTTTTDA
+1159 
-1171 SGKYKFTD
+1171 
-1179 LDNGNYTVEFETPA
+1179 PA
-1193 GYTPTV
+1193 GLTQTGT
-1199 KNTTAEDKDSN
+1199 NTTEDD
-1210 GLTTTG
+1210 
-1216 VIKDADNMTLD
+1216 KDADGGEVDVTI
-1227 SGFYKTPKYSL
+1227 T
-1238 GDYVWYDS
+1238 
-1246 NKDG
+1246 

>member
-1078 EKSAGYLPTKVNG
+1078 EKSAGLTQTG
-1091 TTDGEKDS
+1091 T
-1099 NGSSVTVKINGK
+1099 
-1111 DDMSLDTGFYKEPK
+1111 
-1125 YNLGD
+1125 
-1130 YVWEDTNKD
+1130 
-1139 GIQDANEP
+1139 
-1147 GIKDVKVTLKDS
+1147 
-1159 TGKVIGTTTTDA
+1159 
-1171 SGKYKFTD
+1171 
-1179 LDNGNYTVEFETPA
+1179 
-1193 GYTPTV
+1193 
-1199 KNTTAEDKDSN
+1199 NTTEDD
-1210 GLTTTG
+1210 
-1216 VIKDADNMTLD
+1216 KDAD
-1227 SGFYKTPKYSL
+1227 G
-1238 GDYVWYDS
+1238 G
-1246 NKDG
+1246 

>member
-42 IFGLGNQEAKAAES
+42 IFGLGNQEAKAAEV
-56 TNKELN
+56 TNKEMK
-62 EATTSAS
+62 EDATSVNNDQVS
-69 DNQSSGKVDMQQ
+69 KKVDTEQLNNDSNTRKVDREQLKDENINKVANQKEVTRVENSVASEKNNNSQPSENGKLQTSDVKKTEDNNATSDDQVTTTVNSQQ
-81 LNQEDNTKN
+81 LNTDN
-90 DNQKEMVSS
+90 
-99 QGNETTSNGNKSI
+99 TTSNATMSSAPINVSKDDLKINS
-112 EKESVQSTTGNK
+112 EVVKNV
-124 VEVSTAKSD
+124 VENSD
-133 EQASPKS
+133 
-140 TNEDLNTKQTISNQE
+140 NT
-155 ALQPDL
+155 D
-161 QENKSVV
+161 
-168 NAQPTN
+168 NAN
-174 EENKKVDA
+174 G
-182 KTESTTLNVKSDAI
+182 SD
-196 KSNAETLVDNNS
+196 V
-208 NSNNENNADIIL
+208 IL

-1078 EKSAGYLPTKVNG
+1078 EK
-1091 TTDGEKDS
+1091 
-1099 NGSSVTVKINGK
+1099 
-1111 DDMSLDTGFYKEPK
+1111 
-1125 YNLGD
+1125 
-1130 YVWEDTNKD
+1130 
-1139 GIQDANEP
+1139 
-1147 GIKDVKVTLKDS
+1147 
-1159 TGKVIGTTTTDA
+1159 
-1171 SGKYKFTD
+1171 
-1179 LDNGNYTVEFETPA
+1179 PA
-1193 GYTPTV
+1193 GLTQTGT
-1199 KNTTAEDKDSN
+1199 NTTEDD
-1210 GLTTTG
+1210 
-1216 VIKDADNMTLD
+1216 KDAD
-1227 SGFYKTPKYSL
+1227 G
-1238 GDYVWYDS
+1238 GE
-1246 NKDG
+1246 

>member
-69 DNQSSGKVDMQQ
+69 DNQSSDKVDMQQ

-99 QGNETTSNGNKSI
+99 QGNETTSNGNKLI

-168 NAQPTN
+168 NVQPTN

-196 KSNAETLVDNNS
+196 KSNDETLVDNNS

-234 MAAIQPNSTDSKNV
+234 IAAVQPSSTEAKNV

-262 ADNSKTIVPAQDYLS
+262 ADKNNKIVPAQDYLS

-346 VDRFNSVKMGINYS
+346 VDRFNSVQMGINYS

-370 DKKDVPFSVTIGNQ
+370 SKNDVEFNVTIGN
-384 ITTTTADITYP
+384 TTTKTTANIQYP
-395 AYKEAD
+395 DYVVNEK
-401 NNSIGSAFTE
+401 NSIGSAFTE
-411 TVSHVGNVEDPGYYN
+411 TVSHVGNKENPGYYK
-426 QVVYVNPMDKDLKG
+426 QTIYVNPSENSLTN

-445 EAYHPKYPTNI
+445 QAYHSSYPNNI
-456 GQINQNVTNIKIYR
+456 GQINKDVTDIKIYQ
-470 VPEGYTLN
+470 VPKGYTLN
-478 KGYDVNTNDLVD
+478 KGYDVNTKELTD
-490 VTDEF
+490 VTNQYLQ
-495 KNKMTYGS
+495 KITYGDNNS
-503 NQSVN
+503 AVI
-508 LDFGDITSAYVVMVN
+508 DFGNADSAYVVMVN

-1054 TTKTDENGKYRF
+1054 TTKTDENGKYCF

-1078 EKSAGYLPTKVNG
+1078 EK
-1091 TTDGEKDS
+1091 
-1099 NGSSVTVKINGK
+1099 
-1111 DDMSLDTGFYKEPK
+1111 
-1125 YNLGD
+1125 
-1130 YVWEDTNKD
+1130 
-1139 GIQDANEP
+1139 
-1147 GIKDVKVTLKDS
+1147 
-1159 TGKVIGTTTTDA
+1159 
-1171 SGKYKFTD
+1171 
-1179 LDNGNYTVEFETPA
+1179 PA
-1193 GYTPTV
+1193 GLTQTGT
-1199 KNTTAEDKDSN
+1199 NTTEDDKD
-1210 GLTTTG
+1210 
-1216 VIKDADNMTLD
+1216 A
-1227 SGFYKTPKYSL
+1227 
-1238 GDYVWYDS
+1238 
-1246 NKDG
+1246 

>member
-13 KGMVSNRLNKFSI
+13 KGMVSNRFNKFSI

-69 DNQSSGKVDMQQ
+69 DNQSSDKVDMQQ

-99 QGNETTSNGNKSI
+99 QGNETTSNGNKLI

-161 QENKSVV
+161 PENKSVV
-168 NAQPTN
+168 NVQPTN

-196 KSNAETLVDNNS
+196 KSNDETLVDNNS

-234 MAAIQPNSTDSKNV
+234 IAAVQPSSTEAKNV

-262 ADNSKTIVPAQDYLS
+262 ADKNNKIVPAQDYLS

-346 VDRFNSVKMGINYS
+346 VDRFNSVQMGINYS

-370 DKKDVPFSVTIGNQ
+370 SKNDVEFNVTIGN
-384 ITTTTADITYP
+384 TTTKTTANIQYP
-395 AYKEAD
+395 DYVVNEK
-401 NNSIGSAFTE
+401 NSIGSAFTE
-411 TVSHVGNVEDPGYYN
+411 TVSHVGNKENPGYYK
-426 QVVYVNPMDKDLKG
+426 QTIYVNPSENSLTN

-445 EAYHPKYPTNI
+445 QAYHSSYPNNI
-456 GQINQNVTNIKIYR
+456 GQINKDVTDIKIYQ
-470 VPEGYTLN
+470 VPKGYTLN
-478 KGYDVNTNDLVD
+478 KGYDVNTKELTD
-490 VTDEF
+490 VTNQYLQ
-495 KNKMTYGS
+495 KITYGDNNS
-503 NQSVN
+503 AVI
-508 LDFGDITSAYVVMVN
+508 DFGNADSAYVVMVN

-1054 TTKTDENGKYRF
+1054 TTKTDENGKYCF

-1078 EKSAGYLPTKVNG
+1078 EK
-1091 TTDGEKDS
+1091 
-1099 NGSSVTVKINGK
+1099 
-1111 DDMSLDTGFYKEPK
+1111 
-1125 YNLGD
+1125 
-1130 YVWEDTNKD
+1130 
-1139 GIQDANEP
+1139 
-1147 GIKDVKVTLKDS
+1147 
-1159 TGKVIGTTTTDA
+1159 
-1171 SGKYKFTD
+1171 
-1179 LDNGNYTVEFETPA
+1179 PA
-1193 GYTPTV
+1193 GLTQTGT
-1199 KNTTAEDKDSN
+1199 NTTEDD
-1210 GLTTTG
+1210 
-1216 VIKDADNMTLD
+1216 KDADGGEVDVTITDHDDFTLD
-1227 SGFYKTPKYSL
+1227 
-1238 GDYVWYDS
+1238 
-1246 NKDG
+1246 

>member
-384 ITTTTADITYP
+384 TTTTTADITYP

-738 NGNYKVEFTT
+738 NGNYKVVFTT

-849 NGTYKVEFET
+849 NGIYKVEFET

-1078 EKSAGYLPTKVNG
+1078 EK
-1091 TTDGEKDS
+1091 
-1099 NGSSVTVKINGK
+1099 
-1111 DDMSLDTGFYKEPK
+1111 
-1125 YNLGD
+1125 
-1130 YVWEDTNKD
+1130 
-1139 GIQDANEP
+1139 
-1147 GIKDVKVTLKDS
+1147 
-1159 TGKVIGTTTTDA
+1159 
-1171 SGKYKFTD
+1171 
-1179 LDNGNYTVEFETPA
+1179 PA
-1193 GYTPTV
+1193 G
-1199 KNTTAEDKDSN
+1199 
-1210 GLTTTG
+1210 LTQTG
-1216 VIKDADNMTLD
+1216 TN
-1227 SGFYKTPKYSL
+1227 
-1238 GDYVWYDS
+1238 
-1246 NKDG
+1246 

>member
-7 KTAITR
+7 KTAMTR

-42 IFGLGNQEAKAAES
+42 IFGIGSQEAKAAEV
-56 TNKELN
+56 TNKEMK
-62 EATTSAS
+62 EDATSVNNDQVS
-69 DNQSSGKVDMQQ
+69 KKVDTGQLNKDGNTSKVDTEQLNDENINKVANQKEVTRVENSVASEKNNNSQPSENGKLQTSDVKKTEDNNATSDDQVTTTVNSQQ
-81 LNQEDNTKN
+81 LNTDN
-90 DNQKEMVSS
+90 
-99 QGNETTSNGNKSI
+99 TTSNATMSAAPINVSKDDLKINS
-112 EKESVQSTTGNK
+112 E
-124 VEVSTAKSD
+124 EVRNVGEKSD
-133 EQASPKS
+133 
-140 TNEDLNTKQTISNQE
+140 NT
-155 ALQPDL
+155 D
-161 QENKSVV
+161 
-168 NAQPTN
+168 NAN
-174 EENKKVDA
+174 G
-182 KTESTTLNVKSDAI
+182 SDVI
-196 KSNAETLVDNNS
+196 M
-208 NSNNENNADIIL
+208 

-234 MAAIQPNSTDSKNV
+234 IAAVQPSSTDSKNV
-248 NDLITS
+248 NNLITS
-254 NTTLTVVD
+254 TTTLTVVD
-262 ADNSKTIVPAQDYLS
+262 ADKNNKIVPAQDYLA
-277 LKSQITVDDKVK
+277 LKSQIKVDDKVK

-346 VDRFNSVKMGINYS
+346 VDRFNSVQMGINYS

-370 DKKDVPFSVTIGNQ
+370 SKNDVEFNVTIGND
-384 ITTTTADITYP
+384 TTKTTANIQYP
-395 AYKEAD
+395 DYVVNEK
-401 NNSIGSAFTE
+401 NSIGSAFTE
-411 TVSHVGNVEDPGYYN
+411 TVSHVGNKENPGYYK
-426 QVVYVNPMDKDLKG
+426 QTIYVNPSENSLTN

-445 EAYHPKYPTNI
+445 QAYHSSYPNNI
-456 GQINQNVTNIKIYR
+456 GQINKEVTDIKIYQ
-470 VPEGYTLN
+470 VPKGYTLN
-478 KGYDVNTNDLVD
+478 KGYDVNTKELTD
-490 VTDEF
+490 VTNQYLQ
-495 KNKMTYGS
+495 KITYGDNNS
-503 NQSVN
+503 AVI
-508 LDFGDITSAYVVMVN
+508 DFGNADSAYVVMVN
-523 TKFQYTNSESP
+523 TKFQYTTSESP
-534 TLVQMATLSSTGNK
+534 TLVQMVTLSSDNSK
-548 SVSTGNA
+548 SASMGNA

-636 NLPKGYEVTPSK
+636 NLPQGYEVTPSK
-648 QGNNEELDSNGLSSV
+648 QGNNEELDSNGVSSV

-859 PSGYTPTQVGSG
+859 PLGYTPTQVGSG

-965 EFETPSGYTPTSVT
+965 EFETPSGYTRTSVT

-1078 EKSAGYLPTKVNG
+1078 EK
-1091 TTDGEKDS
+1091 
-1099 NGSSVTVKINGK
+1099 
-1111 DDMSLDTGFYKEPK
+1111 
-1125 YNLGD
+1125 
-1130 YVWEDTNKD
+1130 
-1139 GIQDANEP
+1139 
-1147 GIKDVKVTLKDS
+1147 
-1159 TGKVIGTTTTDA
+1159 
-1171 SGKYKFTD
+1171 
-1179 LDNGNYTVEFETPA
+1179 PA
-1193 GYTPTV
+1193 G
-1199 KNTTAEDKDSN
+1199 
-1210 GLTTTG
+1210 L
-1216 VIKDADNMTLD
+1216 
-1227 SGFYKTPKYSL
+1227 
-1238 GDYVWYDS
+1238 
-1246 NKDG
+1246 

>member
-7 KTAITR
+7 KTAMTR

-42 IFGLGNQEAKAAES
+42 IFGIGSQEAKAAEV
-56 TNKELN
+56 TNKEMK
-62 EATTSAS
+62 EDATSVNNDQVS
-69 DNQSSGKVDMQQ
+69 KKVDTGQLNKDGNTSKVDTEQLNDENINKVANQKEVTRVENSVASEKNNNSQPSENGKLQTSDVKKTEDNNATSDDQVTTTVNSQQ
-81 LNQEDNTKN
+81 LNTDN
-90 DNQKEMVSS
+90 
-99 QGNETTSNGNKSI
+99 TTSNATMSAAPINVSKDDLKINS
-112 EKESVQSTTGNK
+112 E
-124 VEVSTAKSD
+124 EVRNVGEKSD
-133 EQASPKS
+133 
-140 TNEDLNTKQTISNQE
+140 NT
-155 ALQPDL
+155 D
-161 QENKSVV
+161 
-168 NAQPTN
+168 NAN
-174 EENKKVDA
+174 G
-182 KTESTTLNVKSDAI
+182 SDVI
-196 KSNAETLVDNNS
+196 M
-208 NSNNENNADIIL
+208 

-234 MAAIQPNSTDSKNV
+234 IAAVQPSSTDSKNV
-248 NDLITS
+248 NNLITS
-254 NTTLTVVD
+254 TTTLTVVD
-262 ADNSKTIVPAQDYLS
+262 ADKNNKIVPAQDYLA
-277 LKSQITVDDKVK
+277 LKSQIKVDDKVK

-322 NGETIATAK
+322 NAETIATAK

-346 VDRFNSVKMGINYS
+346 VDRFNSVQMGINYS

-370 DKKDVPFSVTIGNQ
+370 SKNDVEFNVTIGND
-384 ITTTTADITYP
+384 TTKTTANIQYP
-395 AYKEAD
+395 DYVSRD

-411 TVSHVGNVEDPGYYN
+411 TVSHAGNAEDPGYYK
-426 QVVYVNPMDKDLKG
+426 QTVYVNPSEKSLTN

-445 EAYHPKYPTNI
+445 EAYHKDYPDNV
-456 GQINQNVTNIKIYR
+456 GQINKDVTKIKIYQAPKDY
-470 VPEGYTLN
+470 VLN
-478 KGYDVNTNDLVD
+478 KGYDVNTNQLID
-490 VTDEF
+490 VTEQF
-495 KNKMTYGS
+495 KDKITYGA
-503 NQSVN
+503 NDSVN
-508 LDFGDITSAYVVMVN
+508 VDFGSINNSYVVMVD
-523 TKFQYTNSESP
+523 TKFEYTTSESP
-534 TLVQMATLSSTGNK
+534 TLVQMATLTSDGNR

-577 WEDTNKNGVQE
+577 WEDTNKNGIQE
-588 LGEKGVGNVTVT
+588 LGEVGVKGVTV
-600 VFDNNTNTKVGEA
+600 VAYDNKTNKEVGRTITDE
-613 VTKEDGSYLIPNLP
+613 KGGYLIPNLP

-636 NLPKGYEVTPSK
+636 NLPQGYEVTPSK
-648 QGNNEELDSNGLSSV
+648 QGNNEELDSNGVSSV

-883 TGVIKDKDNDTID
+883 TGVIKDKDKDNDTID

-1078 EKSAGYLPTKVNG
+1078 EK
-1091 TTDGEKDS
+1091 
-1099 NGSSVTVKINGK
+1099 
-1111 DDMSLDTGFYKEPK
+1111 
-1125 YNLGD
+1125 
-1130 YVWEDTNKD
+1130 
-1139 GIQDANEP
+1139 
-1147 GIKDVKVTLKDS
+1147 
-1159 TGKVIGTTTTDA
+1159 
-1171 SGKYKFTD
+1171 
-1179 LDNGNYTVEFETPA
+1179 PA
-1193 GYTPTV
+1193 GLTQTGT
-1199 KNTTAEDKDSN
+1199 NTTEDD
-1210 GLTTTG
+1210 
-1216 VIKDADNMTLD
+1216 KDADGGEVDVTITDHDDFTLD
-1227 SGFYKTPKYSL
+1227 
-1238 GDYVWYDS
+1238 
-1246 NKDG
+1246 

>member
-7 KTAITR
+7 KTAMTR

-62 EATTSAS
+62 ETTTSAS
-69 DNQSSGKVDMQQ
+69 DNQSNSKVDNQQ

-90 DNQKEMVSS
+90 DNQKEMESS
-99 QGNETTSNGNKSI
+99 QGTETTSNDNKALSL
-112 EKESVQSTTGNK
+112 ENGSVQSTTGNK

-133 EQASPKS
+133 EQAPPKS

-168 NAQPTN
+168 NVQPTN

-1078 EKSAGYLPTKVNG
+1078 EK
-1091 TTDGEKDS
+1091 
-1099 NGSSVTVKINGK
+1099 
-1111 DDMSLDTGFYKEPK
+1111 
-1125 YNLGD
+1125 
-1130 YVWEDTNKD
+1130 
-1139 GIQDANEP
+1139 
-1147 GIKDVKVTLKDS
+1147 
-1159 TGKVIGTTTTDA
+1159 
-1171 SGKYKFTD
+1171 
-1179 LDNGNYTVEFETPA
+1179 PA
-1193 GYTPTV
+1193 GLTQTGT
-1199 KNTTAEDKDSN
+1199 NTTEDD
-1210 GLTTTG
+1210 
-1216 VIKDADNMTLD
+1216 KDADGGEVDVTITD
-1227 SGFYKTPKYSL
+1227 HDDFT
-1238 GDYVWYDS
+1238 
-1246 NKDG
+1246 

>member
-69 DNQSSGKVDMQQ
+69 DNQSSDKVDMQQ

-234 MAAIQPNSTDSKNV
+234 IAAVQPSSTEAKNV

-262 ADNSKTIVPAQDYLS
+262 ADKNNKIVPAQDYLE
-277 LKSQITVDDKVK
+277 LKSQIKVDDKVK

-308 PEDIKNIGDIKDPN
+308 PEDIKNIGDIQDPN

-346 VDRFNSVKMGINYS
+346 VDRFNSVQMGINYS

-370 DKKDVPFSVTIGNQ
+370 SKNDVEFNVTIGN
-384 ITTTTADITYP
+384 TTTKTTANIQYP
-395 AYKEAD
+395 DYVVNEK
-401 NNSIGSAFTE
+401 NSIGSAFTE
-411 TVSHVGNVEDPGYYN
+411 TVSHVGNKENPGYYK
-426 QVVYVNPMDKDLKG
+426 QTIYVNPSENSLTN

-445 EAYHPKYPTNI
+445 QAYHSSYPNNI
-456 GQINQNVTNIKIYR
+456 GQINKEVTDIKIYQ
-470 VPEGYTLN
+470 VPKGYTLN
-478 KGYDVNTNDLVD
+478 KGYDVNTKELTD
-490 VTDEF
+490 VTNQYLQ
-495 KNKMTYGS
+495 KITYGDNNS
-503 NQSVN
+503 AVI
-508 LDFGDITSAYVVMVN
+508 DFGNADSAYVVMVN
-523 TKFQYTNSESP
+523 TKFQYTTSESP
-534 TLVQMATLSSTGNK
+534 TLVQMVTLSSDNSK
-548 SVSTGNA
+548 SASMGNA

-1078 EKSAGYLPTKVNG
+1078 EKPAGLTQTG
-1091 TTDGEKDS
+1091 TNTTEDDKDADGGEVDVTITDH
-1099 NGSSVTVKINGK
+1099 
-1111 DDMSLDTGFYKEPK
+1111 DD
-1125 YNLGD
+1125 
-1130 YVWEDTNKD
+1130 
-1139 GIQDANEP
+1139 
-1147 GIKDVKVTLKDS
+1147 
-1159 TGKVIGTTTTDA
+1159 
-1171 SGKYKFTD
+1171 FT
-1179 LDNGNYTVEFETPA
+1179 LDNGYFE
-1193 GYTPTV
+1193 
-1199 KNTTAEDKDSN
+1199 EDTSDS
-1210 GLTTTG
+1210 
-1216 VIKDADNMTLD
+1216 D
-1227 SGFYKTPKYSL
+1227 S
-1238 GDYVWYDS
+1238 DS
-1246 NKDG
+1246 DS

>member
-69 DNQSSGKVDMQQ
+69 DNQSSDKVDMQQ

-99 QGNETTSNGNKSI
+99 QGNETTSNGNKLI

-168 NAQPTN
+168 NVQPTN

-248 NDLITS
+248 NNLITS
-254 NTTLTVVD
+254 TTTLTVVD
-262 ADNSKTIVPAQDYLS
+262 ADKNNKIVPAQDYLT
-277 LKSQITVDDKVK
+277 LKSQIKVDDKVK

-346 VDRFNSVKMGINYS
+346 VDRFNSVQMGINYS

-370 DKKDVPFSVTIGNQ
+370 SKNDVEFNVTIGN
-384 ITTTTADITYP
+384 TTTKTTANIQYP
-395 AYKEAD
+395 DYVSRD

-411 TVSHVGNVEDPGYYN
+411 TVSHAGNAEDPGHYI
-426 QVVYVNPMDKDLKG
+426 QTVYVNPSEKTLTN

-445 EAYHPKYPTNI
+445 EAYHKDYPDNV
-456 GQINQNVTNIKIYR
+456 GQINKNVTKIKIYQAPKDY
-470 VPEGYTLN
+470 VLN
-478 KGYDVNTNDLVD
+478 KGYDVNTNQLID
-490 VTDEF
+490 VTEQF
-495 KNKMTYGS
+495 KDKITYGT
-503 NQSVN
+503 NDSVN
-508 LDFGDITSAYVVMVN
+508 VDFVSINNSYVVMVD
-523 TKFQYTNSESP
+523 TKFEFTTSESP
-534 TLVQMATLSSTGNK
+534 TLVQMATLTSDGNR

-1078 EKSAGYLPTKVNG
+1078 EK
-1091 TTDGEKDS
+1091 
-1099 NGSSVTVKINGK
+1099 
-1111 DDMSLDTGFYKEPK
+1111 
-1125 YNLGD
+1125 
-1130 YVWEDTNKD
+1130 
-1139 GIQDANEP
+1139 
-1147 GIKDVKVTLKDS
+1147 
-1159 TGKVIGTTTTDA
+1159 
-1171 SGKYKFTD
+1171 
-1179 LDNGNYTVEFETPA
+1179 PA
-1193 GYTPTV
+1193 GLTQTGT
-1199 KNTTAEDKDSN
+1199 NTTEDD
-1210 GLTTTG
+1210 
-1216 VIKDADNMTLD
+1216 KDADGGEVDVTITD
-1227 SGFYKTPKYSL
+1227 H
-1238 GDYVWYDS
+1238 
-1246 NKDG
+1246 

>member
-69 DNQSSGKVDMQQ
+69 DNQSSDKVDMQQ

-99 QGNETTSNGNKSI
+99 QGNETTSNGNKLI

-168 NAQPTN
+168 NVQPTN

-248 NDLITS
+248 NNLITS
-254 NTTLTVVD
+254 TTTLTVVD
-262 ADNSKTIVPAQDYLS
+262 ADKNNKIVPAQDYLT
-277 LKSQITVDDKVK
+277 LKSQIKVDDKVK

-346 VDRFNSVKMGINYS
+346 VDRFNSVQMGINYS

-370 DKKDVPFSVTIGNQ
+370 SKNDVEFNVTIGN
-384 ITTTTADITYP
+384 TTTKTTANIQYP
-395 AYKEAD
+395 DYVSRD

-411 TVSHVGNVEDPGYYN
+411 TVSHAGNAEDPGYYI
-426 QVVYVNPMDKDLKG
+426 QTVYVNPSEKTLTN

-445 EAYHPKYPTNI
+445 EAYHKDYPDNV
-456 GQINQNVTNIKIYR
+456 GQINKNVTKIKIYQAPKDY
-470 VPEGYTLN
+470 VLN
-478 KGYDVNTNDLVD
+478 KGYDVNTNQLID
-490 VTDEF
+490 VTEQF
-495 KNKMTYGS
+495 KDKITYGT
-503 NQSVN
+503 NDSVN
-508 LDFGDITSAYVVMVN
+508 VDFGSINNSYVVMVD
-523 TKFQYTNSESP
+523 TKFEFTTSESP
-534 TLVQMATLSSTGNK
+534 TLVQMATLTSDGNR

-1048 KGEVIG
+1048 KG
-1054 TTKTDENGKYRF
+1054 
-1066 DNLDSGKYKVIF
+1066 
-1078 EKSAGYLPTKVNG
+1078 
-1091 TTDGEKDS
+1091 
-1099 NGSSVTVKINGK
+1099 
-1111 DDMSLDTGFYKEPK
+1111 
-1125 YNLGD
+1125 
-1130 YVWEDTNKD
+1130 
-1139 GIQDANEP
+1139 
-1147 GIKDVKVTLKDS
+1147 
-1159 TGKVIGTTTTDA
+1159 
-1171 SGKYKFTD
+1171 
-1179 LDNGNYTVEFETPA
+1179 
-1193 GYTPTV
+1193 
-1199 KNTTAEDKDSN
+1199 
-1210 GLTTTG
+1210 
-1216 VIKDADNMTLD
+1216 
-1227 SGFYKTPKYSL
+1227 
-1238 GDYVWYDS
+1238 
-1246 NKDG
+1246 

>member
-69 DNQSSGKVDMQQ
+69 DNQSSDKVDMQQ

-99 QGNETTSNGNKSI
+99 QGNETTSNGNKLI

-168 NAQPTN
+168 NVQPTN

-248 NDLITS
+248 NNLITS
-254 NTTLTVVD
+254 TTTLTVVD
-262 ADNSKTIVPAQDYLS
+262 ADKNNKIVPAQDYLT
-277 LKSQITVDDKVK
+277 LKSQIKVDDKVK

-346 VDRFNSVKMGINYS
+346 VDRFNSVQMGINYS

-370 DKKDVPFSVTIGNQ
+370 SKNDVEFNVTIGN
-384 ITTTTADITYP
+384 TTTKTTANIQYP
-395 AYKEAD
+395 DYVSRD

-411 TVSHVGNVEDPGYYN
+411 TVSHAGNAEDPGHYI
-426 QVVYVNPMDKDLKG
+426 QTVYVNPSEKTLTN

-445 EAYHPKYPTNI
+445 EAYHKDYPDNV
-456 GQINQNVTNIKIYR
+456 GQINKNVTKIKIYQAPKDY
-470 VPEGYTLN
+470 VLN
-478 KGYDVNTNDLVD
+478 KGYDVNTNQLID
-490 VTDEF
+490 VTEQF
-495 KNKMTYGS
+495 KDKITYGT
-503 NQSVN
+503 NDSVN
-508 LDFGDITSAYVVMVN
+508 VDFGSINNSYVVMVD
-523 TKFQYTNSESP
+523 TKFEFTTSESP
-534 TLVQMATLSSTGNK
+534 TLVQMATLTSDGNR

-1078 EKSAGYLPTKVNG
+1078 E
-1091 TTDGEKDS
+1091 
-1099 NGSSVTVKINGK
+1099 
-1111 DDMSLDTGFYKEPK
+1111 
-1125 YNLGD
+1125 
-1130 YVWEDTNKD
+1130 
-1139 GIQDANEP
+1139 
-1147 GIKDVKVTLKDS
+1147 
-1159 TGKVIGTTTTDA
+1159 
-1171 SGKYKFTD
+1171 
-1179 LDNGNYTVEFETPA
+1179 
-1193 GYTPTV
+1193 
-1199 KNTTAEDKDSN
+1199 
-1210 GLTTTG
+1210 
-1216 VIKDADNMTLD
+1216 
-1227 SGFYKTPKYSL
+1227 
-1238 GDYVWYDS
+1238 
-1246 NKDG
+1246 

>member
-69 DNQSSGKVDMQQ
+69 DNQSSDKVDMQQ

-234 MAAIQPNSTDSKNV
+234 IAAVQPSSTEAKNV

-262 ADNSKTIVPAQDYLS
+262 ADKNNKIVPAQDYLE
-277 LKSQITVDDKVK
+277 LKSQIKVDDKVK

-346 VDRFNSVKMGINYS
+346 VDRFNSVQMGINYS

-370 DKKDVPFSVTIGNQ
+370 SKNDVEFNVTIGN
-384 ITTTTADITYP
+384 TTTKTTANIQYP
-395 AYKEAD
+395 DYVVNEK
-401 NNSIGSAFTE
+401 NSIGSAFTE
-411 TVSHVGNVEDPGYYN
+411 TVSHVGNKENPGYYK
-426 QVVYVNPMDKDLKG
+426 QTIYVNPSENSLTN

-445 EAYHPKYPTNI
+445 QAYHSSYPNNI
-456 GQINQNVTNIKIYR
+456 GQINKEVTDIKIYQ
-470 VPEGYTLN
+470 VPKGYTLN
-478 KGYDVNTNDLVD
+478 KGYDVNTKELTD
-490 VTDEF
+490 VTNQYLH
-495 KNKMTYGS
+495 KITYGDNNS
-503 NQSVN
+503 AVI
-508 LDFGDITSAYVVMVN
+508 DFGNADSAYVVMVN
-523 TKFQYTNSESP
+523 TKFQYTTSESP
-534 TLVQMATLSSTGNK
+534 TLVQMVTLSSDNSK
-548 SVSTGNA
+548 SASMGNA

-1078 EKSAGYLPTKVNG
+1078 EKPAGLTQTG
-1091 TTDGEKDS
+1091 TNTTEDDKDADGGEVDVTITDH
-1099 NGSSVTVKINGK
+1099 
-1111 DDMSLDTGFYKEPK
+1111 DD
-1125 YNLGD
+1125 
-1130 YVWEDTNKD
+1130 
-1139 GIQDANEP
+1139 
-1147 GIKDVKVTLKDS
+1147 
-1159 TGKVIGTTTTDA
+1159 
-1171 SGKYKFTD
+1171 FT
-1179 LDNGNYTVEFETPA
+1179 LDNGYFE
-1193 GYTPTV
+1193 
-1199 KNTTAEDKDSN
+1199 EDTSDS
-1210 GLTTTG
+1210 
-1216 VIKDADNMTLD
+1216 D
-1227 SGFYKTPKYSL
+1227 
-1238 GDYVWYDS
+1238 
-1246 NKDG
+1246 

>member
-69 DNQSSGKVDMQQ
+69 DNQSSDKVDMQQ

-99 QGNETTSNGNKSI
+99 QGNETTSNGNKLI

-168 NAQPTN
+168 NVQPTN

-248 NDLITS
+248 NNLITS
-254 NTTLTVVD
+254 TTTLTVVD
-262 ADNSKTIVPAQDYLS
+262 ADKNNKIVPAQDYLT
-277 LKSQITVDDKVK
+277 LKSQIKVDDKVK

-346 VDRFNSVKMGINYS
+346 VDRFNSVQMGINYS

-370 DKKDVPFSVTIGNQ
+370 SKNDVEFNVTIGN
-384 ITTTTADITYP
+384 TTTKTTANIQYP
-395 AYKEAD
+395 DYVSRD

-411 TVSHVGNVEDPGYYN
+411 TVSHAGNAEDPGHYI
-426 QVVYVNPMDKDLKG
+426 QTVYVNPSEKTLTN

-445 EAYHPKYPTNI
+445 EAYHKDYPDNV
-456 GQINQNVTNIKIYR
+456 GQINKNVTKIKIYQAPKDY
-470 VPEGYTLN
+470 VLN
-478 KGYDVNTNDLVD
+478 KGYDVNTNQLID
-490 VTDEF
+490 VTEQF
-495 KNKMTYGS
+495 KDKITYGT
-503 NQSVN
+503 NDSVN
-508 LDFGDITSAYVVMVN
+508 VDFGSINNSYVVMVD
-523 TKFQYTNSESP
+523 TKFEFTTSESP
-534 TLVQMATLSSTGNK
+534 TLVQMATLTSDGNR

-1038 KDVKVTLLNE
+1038 KDVKVTLL
-1048 KGEVIG
+1048 
-1054 TTKTDENGKYRF
+1054 
-1066 DNLDSGKYKVIF
+1066 
-1078 EKSAGYLPTKVNG
+1078 
-1091 TTDGEKDS
+1091 
-1099 NGSSVTVKINGK
+1099 
-1111 DDMSLDTGFYKEPK
+1111 
-1125 YNLGD
+1125 
-1130 YVWEDTNKD
+1130 
-1139 GIQDANEP
+1139 
-1147 GIKDVKVTLKDS
+1147 
-1159 TGKVIGTTTTDA
+1159 
-1171 SGKYKFTD
+1171 
-1179 LDNGNYTVEFETPA
+1179 
-1193 GYTPTV
+1193 
-1199 KNTTAEDKDSN
+1199 
-1210 GLTTTG
+1210 
-1216 VIKDADNMTLD
+1216 
-1227 SGFYKTPKYSL
+1227 
-1238 GDYVWYDS
+1238 
-1246 NKDG
+1246 

>member
-69 DNQSSGKVDMQQ
+69 DNQSSDKVDMQQ

-99 QGNETTSNGNKSI
+99 QGNETTSNGNKLI

-168 NAQPTN
+168 NVQPTN

-248 NDLITS
+248 NNLITS
-254 NTTLTVVD
+254 TTTLTVVD
-262 ADNSKTIVPAQDYLS
+262 ADKNNKIVPAQDYLT
-277 LKSQITVDDKVK
+277 LKSQIKVDDKVK

-346 VDRFNSVKMGINYS
+346 VDRFNSVQMGINYS

-370 DKKDVPFSVTIGNQ
+370 SKNDVEFNVTIGN
-384 ITTTTADITYP
+384 TTTKTTANIQYP
-395 AYKEAD
+395 DYVSRD

-411 TVSHVGNVEDPGYYN
+411 TVSHAGNAEDPGHYI
-426 QVVYVNPMDKDLKG
+426 QTVYVNPSEKTLTN

-445 EAYHPKYPTNI
+445 EAYHKDYPDNV
-456 GQINQNVTNIKIYR
+456 GQINKNVTKIKIYQAPKDY
-470 VPEGYTLN
+470 VLN
-478 KGYDVNTNDLVD
+478 KGYDVNTNQLID
-490 VTDEF
+490 VTEQF
-495 KNKMTYGS
+495 KDKITYGT
-503 NQSVN
+503 NDSVN
-508 LDFGDITSAYVVMVN
+508 VDFGSINNSYVVMVD
-523 TKFQYTNSESP
+523 TKFEFTTSESP
-534 TLVQMATLSSTGNK
+534 TLVQMATLTSDGNR

-1078 EKSAGYLPTKVNG
+1078 EK
-1091 TTDGEKDS
+1091 
-1099 NGSSVTVKINGK
+1099 
-1111 DDMSLDTGFYKEPK
+1111 
-1125 YNLGD
+1125 
-1130 YVWEDTNKD
+1130 
-1139 GIQDANEP
+1139 
-1147 GIKDVKVTLKDS
+1147 
-1159 TGKVIGTTTTDA
+1159 
-1171 SGKYKFTD
+1171 
-1179 LDNGNYTVEFETPA
+1179 PA
-1193 GYTPTV
+1193 GLTQTGT
-1199 KNTTAEDKDSN
+1199 NTTEDD
-1210 GLTTTG
+1210 
-1216 VIKDADNMTLD
+1216 
-1227 SGFYKTPKYSL
+1227 
-1238 GDYVWYDS
+1238 
-1246 NKDG
+1246 

>member
-7 KTAITR
+7 KTAMTR

-42 IFGLGNQEAKAAES
+42 IFGIGSQEAKAAEV
-56 TNKELN
+56 TNKEMK
-62 EATTSAS
+62 EDATSVNNDQVS
-69 DNQSSGKVDMQQ
+69 KKVDTGQLNKDGNTSKVDTEQLNDENINKVANQKEVTRVENSVASEKNNNSQPSENGKLQTSDVKKTEDNNATSDDQVTTTVNSQQ
-81 LNQEDNTKN
+81 LNTDN
-90 DNQKEMVSS
+90 
-99 QGNETTSNGNKSI
+99 TTSNATMSAAPINVSKDDLKINSEEVRNVGEKSDN
-112 EKESVQSTTGNK
+112 TGN
-124 VEVSTAKSD
+124 ANGSD
-133 EQASPKS
+133 V
-140 TNEDLNTKQTISNQE
+140 IM
-155 ALQPDL
+155 
-161 QENKSVV
+161 
-168 NAQPTN
+168 
-174 EENKKVDA
+174 
-182 KTESTTLNVKSDAI
+182 
-196 KSNAETLVDNNS
+196 
-208 NSNNENNADIIL
+208 

-234 MAAIQPNSTDSKNV
+234 IAAVQPSSTDSKNV
-248 NDLITS
+248 NNLITS
-254 NTTLTVVD
+254 TTTLTVVD
-262 ADNSKTIVPAQDYLS
+262 ADKNNKIVPAQDYLA
-277 LKSQITVDDKVK
+277 LKSQIKVDDKVK

-346 VDRFNSVKMGINYS
+346 VDRFNSVQMGINYS

-370 DKKDVPFSVTIGNQ
+370 SKNDVEFNVTIGND
-384 ITTTTADITYP
+384 TTKTTANIQYP
-395 AYKEAD
+395 DYVVNEK
-401 NNSIGSAFTE
+401 NSIGSAFTE
-411 TVSHVGNVEDPGYYN
+411 TVSHVGNKENPGYYK
-426 QVVYVNPMDKDLKG
+426 QTIYVNPSENSLTN

-445 EAYHPKYPTNI
+445 QAYHSSYPNNI
-456 GQINQNVTNIKIYR
+456 GQINKEVTDIKIYQ
-470 VPEGYTLN
+470 VPKGYTLN
-478 KGYDVNTNDLVD
+478 KGYDVNTKELTD
-490 VTDEF
+490 VTNQYLQ
-495 KNKMTYGS
+495 KITYGDNNS
-503 NQSVN
+503 AVI
-508 LDFGDITSAYVVMVN
+508 DFGNADSAYVVMVN
-523 TKFQYTNSESP
+523 TKFQYTTSESP
-534 TLVQMATLSSTGNK
+534 TLVQMVTLSSDNSK
-548 SVSTGNA
+548 SASMGNA

-636 NLPKGYEVTPSK
+636 NLPQGYEVTPSK
-648 QGNNEELDSNGLSSV
+648 QGNNEELDSNGVSSV

-859 PSGYTPTQVGSG
+859 PLGYTPTQVGSG

-908 YVWEDTNKNGVQDK
+908 YVWEDTNKNGIQDK

-1078 EKSAGYLPTKVNG
+1078 EK
-1091 TTDGEKDS
+1091 
-1099 NGSSVTVKINGK
+1099 
-1111 DDMSLDTGFYKEPK
+1111 
-1125 YNLGD
+1125 
-1130 YVWEDTNKD
+1130 
-1139 GIQDANEP
+1139 
-1147 GIKDVKVTLKDS
+1147 
-1159 TGKVIGTTTTDA
+1159 
-1171 SGKYKFTD
+1171 
-1179 LDNGNYTVEFETPA
+1179 PA
-1193 GYTPTV
+1193 G
-1199 KNTTAEDKDSN
+1199 
-1210 GLTTTG
+1210 L
-1216 VIKDADNMTLD
+1216 
-1227 SGFYKTPKYSL
+1227 
-1238 GDYVWYDS
+1238 
-1246 NKDG
+1246 

>member
-69 DNQSSGKVDMQQ
+69 DNQSSDKVDMQQ

-99 QGNETTSNGNKSI
+99 QGNETTSNGNKLI

-168 NAQPTN
+168 NVQPTN

-248 NDLITS
+248 NNLITS
-254 NTTLTVVD
+254 TTTLTVVD
-262 ADNSKTIVPAQDYLS
+262 ADKNNKIVPAQDYLT
-277 LKSQITVDDKVK
+277 LKSQIKVDDKVK

-346 VDRFNSVKMGINYS
+346 VDRFNSVQMGINYS

-370 DKKDVPFSVTIGNQ
+370 SKNDVEFNVTIGN
-384 ITTTTADITYP
+384 TTTKTTANIQYP
-395 AYKEAD
+395 DYVSRD

-411 TVSHVGNVEDPGYYN
+411 TVSHAGNAEDPGHYI
-426 QVVYVNPMDKDLKG
+426 QTVYVNPSEKTLTN

-445 EAYHPKYPTNI
+445 EAYHKDYPDNV
-456 GQINQNVTNIKIYR
+456 GQINKNVTKIKIYQAPKDY
-470 VPEGYTLN
+470 VLN
-478 KGYDVNTNDLVD
+478 KGYDVNTNQLID
-490 VTDEF
+490 VTEQF
-495 KNKMTYGS
+495 KDKITYGT
-503 NQSVN
+503 NDSVN
-508 LDFGDITSAYVVMVN
+508 VDFGSINNSYVVMVD
-523 TKFQYTNSESP
+523 TKFEFTTSESP
-534 TLVQMATLSSTGNK
+534 TLVQMATLTSDGNR

-785 SGFYKTPKYNLG
+785 SGFYKTPKY
-797 NYVWEDTNKDG
+797 
-808 KQDSTEKGISGVT
+808 
-821 VTLKNENG
+821 
-829 EVLQTTKTDKDGKY
+829 
-843 QFTGLE
+843 
-849 NGTYKVEFET
+849 
-859 PSGYTPTQVGSG
+859 
-871 TDEGIDSNGTST
+871 
-883 TGVIKDKDNDTID
+883 
-896 SGFYKPTYNLGD
+896 
-908 YVWEDTNKNGVQDK
+908 
-922 DEKGISGV
+922 
-930 TVTLKDENDKVLKTV
+930 
-945 TTDENGKYQFTD
+945 
-957 LNNGTYKV
+957 
-965 EFETPSGYTPTSVT
+965 
-979 SGNDT
+979 
-984 EKDSNGLT
+984 
-992 TTGVI
+992 
-997 KDADNMT
+997 
-1004 LDSGFY
+1004 
-1010 KTPKYSL
+1010 SL

-1078 EKSAGYLPTKVNG
+1078 EK
-1091 TTDGEKDS
+1091 
-1099 NGSSVTVKINGK
+1099 
-1111 DDMSLDTGFYKEPK
+1111 
-1125 YNLGD
+1125 
-1130 YVWEDTNKD
+1130 
-1139 GIQDANEP
+1139 
-1147 GIKDVKVTLKDS
+1147 
-1159 TGKVIGTTTTDA
+1159 
-1171 SGKYKFTD
+1171 
-1179 LDNGNYTVEFETPA
+1179 PA
-1193 GYTPTV
+1193 G
-1199 KNTTAEDKDSN
+1199 
-1210 GLTTTG
+1210 LTQT
-1216 VIKDADNMTLD
+1216 
-1227 SGFYKTPKYSL
+1227 
-1238 GDYVWYDS
+1238 
-1246 NKDG
+1246 

>member
-69 DNQSSGKVDMQQ
+69 DNQSSDKVDMQQ

-99 QGNETTSNGNKSI
+99 QGNETTSNGNKLI

-168 NAQPTN
+168 NVQPTN

-196 KSNAETLVDNNS
+196 KSNDETLVDNNS

-234 MAAIQPNSTDSKNV
+234 IAAVQPSSTEAKNV

-262 ADNSKTIVPAQDYLS
+262 ADKNNKIVPAQDYLS

-346 VDRFNSVKMGINYS
+346 VDRFNSVQMGINYS

-370 DKKDVPFSVTIGNQ
+370 SKNDVEFNVTIGN
-384 ITTTTADITYP
+384 TTTKTTANIQYP
-395 AYKEAD
+395 DYVVNEK
-401 NNSIGSAFTE
+401 NSIGSAFTE
-411 TVSHVGNVEDPGYYN
+411 TVSHVGNKENPGYYK
-426 QVVYVNPMDKDLKG
+426 QTIYVNPSENSLTN

-445 EAYHPKYPTNI
+445 QAYHSSYPNNI
-456 GQINQNVTNIKIYR
+456 GQINKDVTDIKIYQ
-470 VPEGYTLN
+470 VPKGYTLN
-478 KGYDVNTNDLVD
+478 KGYDVNTKELTD
-490 VTDEF
+490 VTNQYLQ
-495 KNKMTYGS
+495 KITYGDNNS
-503 NQSVN
+503 AVI
-508 LDFGDITSAYVVMVN
+508 DFGNADSAYVVMVN

-1054 TTKTDENGKYRF
+1054 TTKTDENGKYCF

-1078 EKSAGYLPTKVNG
+1078 EKPAGLTQTG
-1091 TTDGEKDS
+1091 TNTTEDDKDADGGEVDVTITDH
-1099 NGSSVTVKINGK
+1099 
-1111 DDMSLDTGFYKEPK
+1111 DD
-1125 YNLGD
+1125 
-1130 YVWEDTNKD
+1130 
-1139 GIQDANEP
+1139 
-1147 GIKDVKVTLKDS
+1147 
-1159 TGKVIGTTTTDA
+1159 
-1171 SGKYKFTD
+1171 FT
-1179 LDNGNYTVEFETPA
+1179 LDNGYYEEETS
-1193 GYTPTV
+1193 
-1199 KNTTAEDKDSN
+1199 DS
-1210 GLTTTG
+1210 
-1216 VIKDADNMTLD
+1216 D
-1227 SGFYKTPKYSL
+1227 S
-1238 GDYVWYDS
+1238 DS
-1246 NKDG
+1246 DSD

>member
-7 KTAITR
+7 KTAMTR

-42 IFGLGNQEAKAAES
+42 IFGLGSQEAKAAEV
-56 TNKELN
+56 TNKEMK
-62 EATTSAS
+62 EDATSVNNDQVS
-69 DNQSSGKVDMQQ
+69 KKVDTEQLNNDGNTSKVDTEQLKDENINKVANQKEVTRVENSVASEKNNNSKPSENGKLQTSDVKKTEDNNATSDDQVTTTVNSQQ
-81 LNQEDNTKN
+81 LNTDNTTS
-90 DNQKEMVSS
+90 MSS
-99 QGNETTSNGNKSI
+99 APINVRKDDLKFNNE
-112 EKESVQSTTGNK
+112 
-124 VEVSTAKSD
+124 EVRNVGEKSD
-133 EQASPKS
+133 NTDNANSSELIKPK
-140 TNEDLNTKQTISNQE
+140 T
-155 ALQPDL
+155 
-161 QENKSVV
+161 
-168 NAQPTN
+168 
-174 EENKKVDA
+174 
-182 KTESTTLNVKSDAI
+182 TE
-196 KSNAETLVDNNS
+196 
-208 NSNNENNADIIL
+208 
-220 PKSTAPKRLNTRMR
+220 PKRLNTRMR
-234 MAAIQPNSTDSKNV
+234 IAAIQPNSTDSKNV

-346 VDRFNSVKMGINYS
+346 VDRFNSVQMGINYS

-384 ITTTTADITYP
+384 TTTTTADITYP

-411 TVSHVGNVEDPGYYN
+411 TVSHAGNAEDPGYYN

-440 AKLKV
+440 ANLKV
-445 EAYHPKYPTNI
+445 EAYHPKYPANI

-478 KGYDVNTNDLVD
+478 KGYDVNANDLVD

-495 KNKMTYGS
+495 KNKMAYGT

-508 LDFGDITSAYVVMVN
+508 IDFGDITSAYVVMVK

-534 TLVQMATLSSTGNK
+534 TLVQMATLTSDGNR

-588 LGEKGVGNVTVT
+588 LGEVGVKGVTV
-600 VFDNNTNTKVGEA
+600 VAYDNKTNKEVGRTITDE
-613 VTKEDGSYLIPNLP
+613 KGGYLIPNLP

-636 NLPKGYEVTPSK
+636 NLPQGYEVTPSK
-648 QGNNEELDSNGLSSV
+648 QGNNEELDSNGVSSV

-688 VWEDT
+688 VWEDI

-748 PEGYTPTTVTSGSD
+748 PEGYTPTSTNTGGNDTV
-762 IEKDSNGLTTTGVI
+762 DSNGLTTTGVI

-808 KQDSTEKGISGVT
+808 KQDSSEKGISGVT

-1038 KDVKVTLLNE
+1038 KGVKVTLLNE

-1078 EKSAGYLPTKVNG
+1078 EK
-1091 TTDGEKDS
+1091 
-1099 NGSSVTVKINGK
+1099 
-1111 DDMSLDTGFYKEPK
+1111 
-1125 YNLGD
+1125 
-1130 YVWEDTNKD
+1130 
-1139 GIQDANEP
+1139 
-1147 GIKDVKVTLKDS
+1147 
-1159 TGKVIGTTTTDA
+1159 
-1171 SGKYKFTD
+1171 
-1179 LDNGNYTVEFETPA
+1179 PA
-1193 GYTPTV
+1193 GLTQTGT
-1199 KNTTAEDKDSN
+1199 NTTEDD
-1210 GLTTTG
+1210 
-1216 VIKDADNMTLD
+1216 KDADGGEVDVTITDHDDFTL
-1227 SGFYKTPKYSL
+1227 
-1238 GDYVWYDS
+1238 
-1246 NKDG
+1246 